1 MVMLAEGE
9 YNPSQGT
16 SSKNDEKD
24 QNHHVP
30 SAQPRDGASRLFS
43 PMREKRAQFTAVAMS

>member
-1 MVMLAEGE
+1 MLAEGE

-24 QNHHVP
+24 QNHYVP
-30 SAQPRDGASRLFS
+30 PEMEPAIFS
-43 PMREKRAQFTAVAMS
+43 TIRKNERNKPTSLNM

>member
-1 MVMLAEGE
+1 MLAEGE

-30 SAQPRDGASRLFS
+30 PAQRWRQQAFS
-43 PMREKRAQFTAVAMS
+43 PMREKRVQFTAVAELGA

>member
-9 YNPSQGT
+9 YNLSQGT
-16 SSKNDEKD
+16 SSKKAEKD

-30 SAQPRDGASRLFS
+30 QVNTWPNTDDTHL
-43 PMREKRAQFTAVAMS
+43 V